1 MSVIQLEQDFPIGF
15 AEDRNQL
22 EDTTEFYVEWLDNNS
37 EFPGLAASS
46 LNNANLNGGN
56 WELLQRKEL
65 NDEDNIV
72 EEDEGAW
79 SKINTSEQ
87 HPLYAQV
94 AEKNAVELQPTKR
107 RIQPLWPITS
117 HTNINEKKQD
127 AINED
132 DYNDDLGAELIDAHK
147 AQSRRANRMTK
158 LRNFH
163 DLRTIDVHVEG
174 VFRLATSHKGT
185 TDVTWLPY
193 DTSNQDLIISYQGN
207 NLLNLNLNTKSQALR
222 YSARFKHNV
231 KKFSFKSAYSTSS
244 GTKHPAF
251 PDSGEYSVHS
261 QITKRK

>member
-15 AEDRNQL
+15 AEDRNQS
-22 EDTTEFYVEWLDNNS
+22 EDTTEFYVEWLDNSS
-37 EFPGLAASS
+37 EFPGLSASS
-46 LNNANLNGGN
+46 LNNTNLNGGN

-107 RIQPLWPITS
+107 SIQPLWPVST
-117 HTNINEKKQD
+117 HRETNEKQD
-127 AINED
+127 AIDED
-132 DYNDDLGAELIDAHK
+132 NYQDDLGAELIDLHK
-147 AQSRRANRMTK
+147 GQSRRANRMTR
-158 LRNFH
+158 LRNIH

-185 TDVTWLPY
+185 TDITWLPY
-193 DTSNQDLIISYQGN
+193 DTSDKDLVISHQGN
-207 NLLNLNLNTKSQALR
+207 NVLNLNLDTKSQALR

-231 KKFSFKSAYSTSS
+231 KKFSFTSAYSASS
-244 GTKHPAF
+244 ITKHPAF
-251 PDSGEYSVHS
+251 PDGGEYSVHS
-261 QITKRK
+261 RIIKRK